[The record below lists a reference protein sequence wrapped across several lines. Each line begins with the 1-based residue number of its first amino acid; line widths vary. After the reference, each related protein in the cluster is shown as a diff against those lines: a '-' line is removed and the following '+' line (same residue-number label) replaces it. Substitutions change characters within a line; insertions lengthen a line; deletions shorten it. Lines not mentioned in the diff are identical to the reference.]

1 MQIGLMSFTMPFEIQ
16 NNHIEIGFAGEI
28 LVTSLTYIENKSE

>member
-16 NNHIEIGFAGEI
+16 NNHIEIGFAGDI
-28 LVTSLTYIENKSE
+28 LV